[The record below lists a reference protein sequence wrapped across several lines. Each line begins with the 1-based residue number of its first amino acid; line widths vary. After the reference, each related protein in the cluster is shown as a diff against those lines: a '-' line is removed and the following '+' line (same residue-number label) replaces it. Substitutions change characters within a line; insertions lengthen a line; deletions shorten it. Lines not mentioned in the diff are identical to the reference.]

1 MNEFWGT
8 VSMNELLWC
17 DVEWNIMI
25 RLLIEPDIFSP
36 YGGTFD
42 TFRFPFYCD
51 SELAMKF
58 NRVLGQFLVRSTQR
72 LLQNISKWLFP
83 YLMAASL
90 FWFVRWDLQKILR
103 NSVNNIC
110 VTA

>member
-51 SELAMKF
+51 SELVIKF
-58 NRVLGQFLVRSTQR
+58 ERVLSQF
-72 LLQNISKWLFP
+72 
-83 YLMAASL
+83 
-90 FWFVRWDLQKILR
+90 
-103 NSVNNIC
+103 
-110 VTA
+110 